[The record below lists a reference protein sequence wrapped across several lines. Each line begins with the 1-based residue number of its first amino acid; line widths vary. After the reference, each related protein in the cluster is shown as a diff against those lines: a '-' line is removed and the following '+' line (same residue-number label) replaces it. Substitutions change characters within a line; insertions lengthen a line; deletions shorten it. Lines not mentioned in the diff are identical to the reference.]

1 MTTATDIN
9 TGRIIPIKPIAI
21 CQSDACDTLLIA
33 DANTGK
39 GIWIGYYDFNWRIDP
54 ECGNLNYDAEKIEG
68 VYGGDEEEW
77 EAAANKLLANY
88 GFKLGA
94 FDEEAGDR
102 YELVE
107 V

>member
-1 MTTATDIN
+1 MTTAIDIN
-9 TGRIIPIKPIAI
+9 TNKAITVKPIAI
-21 CQSDACDTLLIA
+21 CQGDACDTLLIA

-39 GIWIGYYDFNWRIDP
+39 GIWIGYDLNWRIDL
-54 ECGNLNYDAEKIEG
+54 ENGDLDHDAHKIRC
-68 VYGGDEEEW
+68 VYGKDREEW
-77 EAAANKLLANY
+77 EAAANKLLADR

>member
-1 MTTATDIN
+1 MTTAIESN
-9 TGRIIPIKPIAI
+9 TNKTITVKPIAI

-39 GIWIGYYDFNWRIDP
+39 GLWMGYELNWQIDL
-54 ECGNLNYDAEKIEG
+54 EYGNLNYDAEKIKG
-68 VYGGDEEEW
+68 VYGEDEEEW
-77 EAAANKLLANY
+77 EAAANKLLADY

-102 YELVE
+102 YELIE